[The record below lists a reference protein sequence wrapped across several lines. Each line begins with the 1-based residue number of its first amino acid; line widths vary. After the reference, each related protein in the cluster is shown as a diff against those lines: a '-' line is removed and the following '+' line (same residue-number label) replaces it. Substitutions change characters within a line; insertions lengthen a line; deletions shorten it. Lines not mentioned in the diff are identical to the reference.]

1 MSVANIKHCGEVV
14 RVADDK
20 VWVRMTVNSA
30 CSGCHARAVCGVDES
45 KDKIVEVATSDAAA
59 YSVGESVE
67 VALES
72 RSVGAKSVFLAYVGP
87 FFVLLIVLVGLTA
100 FGVSE
105 GVAALSA
112 IVGVGLYYVV
122 LWLMNSKIEKT
133 IKFIITKQTK

>member
-14 RVADDK
+14 RVAEDK

-72 RSVGAKSVFLAYVGP
+72 RSVGAKSVFLAYVVP
-87 FFVLLIVLVGLTA
+87 FFVLLIVLVGLTV

-112 IVGVGLYYVV
+112 IVGVGLDYVV

>member
-14 RVADDK
+14 RVAEDK

-72 RSVGAKSVFLAYVGP
+72 RSVGAKSVFLAYVVP
-87 FFVLLIVLVGLTA
+87 FFVLLIVLVGLTV

>member
-14 RVADDK
+14 RVAEDK

-72 RSVGAKSVFLAYVGP
+72 RSVGAKSVFLAYVVP
-87 FFVLLIVLVGLTA
+87 FFVLLIVLVGLA
-100 FGVSE
+100 VFGVSE

>member
-45 KDKIVEVATSDAAA
+45 KDKIVEVVTSDAVA

-72 RSVGAKSVFLAYVGP
+72 RSVGAKSVFLAYVVP
-87 FFVLLIVLVGLTA
+87 FFVLLIVLVGLTV